1 MNLIKIIKYKYIKI
15 VFLSGDKAMPKGF
28 YTFNNYFKI
37 NSNIVTASMED
48 YIEMIYRL
56 SNKTGFTRVVDL
68 SKALNVKPASIT
80 NMIRKLDELSLVT
93 YEKYGYIKL
102 TEEGHSY
109 GAYLLYR
116 HNTIEKFL
124 TIIGVTNNIL
134 EETEKIENVLSKET
148 FERIEYFIEIIDN
161 HPIIKDKLGKN
172 R

>member
-1 MNLIKIIKYKYIKI
+1 
-15 VFLSGDKAMPKGF
+15 MPKGF

-56 SNKTGFTRVVDL
+56 SNNTGFTRVVDL
-68 SKALNVKPASIT
+68 SKALNVKPASTT

-102 TEEGHSY
+102 TEEGDIY

-116 HNTIEKFL
+116 HNTVERFL
-124 TIIGVTNNIL
+124 NIIGVTNNIL
-134 EETEKIENVLSKET
+134 EETEKIEHVLSKET
-148 FERIEYFIEIIDN
+148 VERIENFIEIIDN
-161 HPIIKDKLGKN
+161 HPIIKDKLGKT